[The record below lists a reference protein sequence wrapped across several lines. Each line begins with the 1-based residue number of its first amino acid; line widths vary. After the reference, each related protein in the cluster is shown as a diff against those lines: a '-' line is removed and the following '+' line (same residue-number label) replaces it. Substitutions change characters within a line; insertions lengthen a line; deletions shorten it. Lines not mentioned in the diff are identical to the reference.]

1 MFEEPDID
9 TLCKAYDCLQSEPNP
24 KVIKLLEDLANRGS
38 LMSMIYIAW
47 AYEKGNGVLTDEDQ
61 VIAWYRRAINSG
73 SDLATYY
80 LGHFYL
86 KRKNYIQ
93 AKEVFNIGALKD
105 YSPAI
110 YCLGCM
116 YLEGTGCE
124 KNQVEAL
131 NLFKKASKQGHVFAK
146 RSLAGMY
153 LSGKY
158 GLVNIINGLFL
169 FFSALKSS
177 FIIHMKDPHSDL
189 LRA

>member
-1 MFEEPDID
+1 MFEEPDIEA
-9 TLCKAYDCLQSEPNP
+9 LSKAYDRLQSEPNP
-24 KVIKLLEDLANRGS
+24 EVIKLLEDLANRGS

-47 AYEKGNGVLTDEDQ
+47 AYEKGNGVVADENQ
-61 VIAWYRRAINSG
+61 VISWYRRAINSG

-86 KRKNYIQ
+86 KRKDYIQ

-105 YSPAI
+105 YSPAM

-124 KNQVEAL
+124 ENQDEAL
-131 NLFKKASKQGHVFAK
+131 KLFKKASMQGHVFAK

-158 GLVNIINGLFL
+158 GLANIVNGLFL
-169 FFSALKSS
+169 FFSALKNS
-177 FIIHMKDPHSDL
+177 FIIQMKDPDSDL